1 VARLPS
7 HLRPAPGGW
16 DWEILP
22 PQQLESDAV
31 KDDDGQRMVD
41 SSTTSDERRATSDE
55 RQSTNDDRREN
66 NETAVC
72 IPHPCTCLS
81 HL

>member
-41 SSTTSDERRATSDE
+41 SSTTSDERRATSDNRQTTIDE
-55 RQSTNDDRREN
+55 RTMKPQSAYRILVRAFLICE
-66 NETAVC
+66 
-72 IPHPCTCLS
+72 
-81 HL
+81 